1 MVSKESKGLLR
12 GEYGDCRVPVVKD
25 VRKKCIGDDA
35 VITHR
40 PADDIAPELEQYR
53 EQLKDVIEQEEDIL
67 SYAMFPQ
74 VAPKYFEYRRA
85 ALYQVDPA
93 KLDSRHRI
101 HPV

>member
-1 MVSKESKGLLR
+1 MANMAGFLGR
-12 GEYGDCRVPVVKD
+12 
-25 VRKKCIGDDA
+25 
-35 VITHR
+35 
-40 PADDIAPELEQYR
+40 YR
-53 EQLKDVIEQEEDIL
+53 EQLKDEIEQEEDIL

-93 KLDSRHRI
+93 KLDSEHRI